1 MKKGLAFF
9 VGKGRPLGKG
19 KTNLKRFSRKESL
32 RAEALFSSARWLRPG
47 TFSFG
52 RRRGRKTAAF
62 AGIHAAF
69 GAGAR
74 GAPHLGR
81 QRTPPAF
88 QGVEKGFSTPCKC
101 KSAKA
106 GLQLGHHFLV
116 KWVSKIPHFTARAP
130 SFSEA
135 EGAAT
140 LRLPPETRDPPQR
153 ERGAIKKMI
162 EEAAFCRTS
171 QFALVVQGA
180 ASPCTPLLTG
190 PSPAFI
196 RHWRR
201 RDAALGDVHAAA
213 CGFQMKG

>member
-1 MKKGLAFF
+1 MYDIKGPP
-9 VGKGRPLGKG
+9 R
-19 KTNLKRFSRKESL
+19 KRGG
-32 RAEALFSSARWLRPG
+32 P
-47 TFSFG
+47 
-52 RRRGRKTAAF
+52 
-62 AGIHAAF
+62 
-69 GAGAR
+69 
-74 GAPHLGR
+74 
-81 QRTPPAF
+81 

-106 GLQLGHHFLV
+106 VLHLEHHFLV

-153 ERGAIKKMI
+153 GRGAIKKMI

-180 ASPCTPLLTG
+180 TAPCTPLLTG

-201 RDAALGDVHAAA
+201 RDAALEPAKPVLRIRAPPKAAA
-213 CGFQMKG
+213 GARTARRAPQPRSPRFRFAE